1 MSILKT
7 LSRANREMQ
16 LDSWT
21 PVAIDQATMLHIH
34 KEHGDQMIQPAD
46 DLKATAV
53 YVFLQEWCRQQIKGG
68 FAPRREVQSMN
79 MIAGGRGD
87 DPCFTFL
94 FKRSSE
100 AVRFKLTWGGR

>member
-1 MSILKT
+1 
-7 LSRANREMQ
+7 MQ

-21 PVAIDQATMLHIH
+21 PVAIDMATMLHIYR
-34 KEHGDQMIQPAD
+34 EHDDQMIQPAD

-68 FAPRREVQSMN
+68 FAPRREVFSLN
-79 MIAGGRGD
+79 MMTSDKAD
-87 DPCFTFL
+87 EPCFTFL